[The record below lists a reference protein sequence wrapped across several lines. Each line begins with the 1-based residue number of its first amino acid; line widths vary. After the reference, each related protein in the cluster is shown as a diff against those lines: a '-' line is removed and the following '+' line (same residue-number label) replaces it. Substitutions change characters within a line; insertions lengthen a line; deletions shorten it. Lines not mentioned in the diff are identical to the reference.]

1 MARSTYLPANRVLA
15 DLLRQIRLDADL
27 RQSDVAEALKRSQSW
42 VSDYEAGQ
50 RRLDLIELRQVCE
63 ACGVSLTDFVGRF
76 EKSATPSRGRSR
88 KGA

>member
-63 ACGVSLTDFVGRF
+63 ACRVSLTDFVERF
-76 EKSATPSRGRSR
+76 EKGLAVPRR
-88 KGA
+88 KPRKA